1 MIHPMRRPLLWAL
14 PFLVS
19 LAPVGFAADS
29 ESLAKNAAPTPAK
42 SASGAPSEGNA
53 EPSGSLLGRIFGKGK
68 ESSKSPASDTK
79 SPSGSKKSGGSS
91 NPPQAVPVPAAP
103 ASAPGDS
110 KPSLPSSSASSK
122 KSASKEKSAPAEA
135 PKTEDERFQL
145 LMKTASEDPKVV
157 ELRAKADSATDNAE
171 ADRLTRAYLRTLY
184 GKMRTLDPQL
194 KDRINLTEAA
204 ALRIVPESHKK

>member
-1 MIHPMRRPLLWAL
+1 L

-42 SASGAPSEGNA
+42 SASADSNEGNA

-68 ESSKSPASDTK
+68 EGSKSPASDAK

-110 KPSLPSSSASSK
+110 KPSLPSSSTSPGSASSK
-122 KSASKEKSAPAEA
+122 KSASKEKPAPAEA

-145 LMKTASEDPKVV
+145 LMKTASEDPKVL

-184 GKMRTLDPQL
+184 GKMRSLDPQL